1 MESKNIQRV
10 VFAELADAKSVMV
23 LVSSD
28 FGHKL
33 HAYQQMKSLGMRP
46 NSAAMTEARRDTTE
60 TGELLIAVAAEFK
73 RLHVDCDCGTTPEEI
88 SQGIA
93 DVVKFV
99 AEIKAD
105 TEAAGPVDNNPAHA
119 IEDLE
124 TFLNA
129 VGAPVPPDV
138 FGGSAPDVRNARY
151 GDGDGT
157 GLYL

>member
-1 MESKNIQRV
+1 MKSKYIQRV
-10 VFAELADAKSVMV
+10 VFVDLADAKSVMV

-33 HAYQQMKSLGMRP
+33 HAYQQLKSLGMRP

-60 TGELLIAVAAEFK
+60 TGLLLIAVAAEFK
-73 RLHVDCDCGTTPEEI
+73 RLHVDCDCGTTDEEI

-99 AEIKAD
+99 AEIEAD
-105 TEAAGPVDNNPAHA
+105 TDAAGPVDTNPAHA
-119 IEDLE
+119 VEDLQ
-124 TFLNA
+124 TFLGA
-129 VGAPVPPDV
+129 VGAAIPPGM
-138 FGGSAPDVRNARY
+138 FGDAPDTRNARY